1 MKTKIGIFAG
11 LFVLVTMIGM
21 SPSFADSNTTVISTN
36 DGIQLTKTVVP
47 MIISSDNTM
56 PWGFIEGTVDN
67 YAEGYPVIVQIYQN
81 DVPIHFAQTDVN
93 EDGTYEYKFFNI
105 RRYTCFN
112 NILSPYYI
120 SLNCINWIKFTN
132 WNMFKS
138 SSMKYNINTICC
150 YFESIFISNI
160 SQKYS

>member
-81 DVPIHFAQTDVN
+81 DKPIHFAQTDVN
-93 EDGTYEYKFFNI
+93 EDGTYEYKFRARNI
-105 RRYTCFN
+105 DGD
-112 NILSPYYI
+112 NIVNVYEGNYEVKI
-120 SLNCINWIKFTN
+120 
-132 WNMFKS
+132 FKS
-138 SSMKYNINTICC
+138 TQITGKNLI
-150 YFESIFISNI
+150 
-160 SQKYS
+160 

>member
-36 DGIQLTKTVVP
+36 NGIQLTKTVVP
-47 MIISSDNTM
+47 MVISSDNTM

-81 DVPIHFAQTDVN
+81 DEPIHFAQTDVN
-93 EDGTYEYKFFNI
+93 DDGTYEYKFRARNI
-105 RRYTCFN
+105 DGDNVVNVYEGD
-112 NILSPYYI
+112 YE
-120 SLNCINWIKFTN
+120 IKI
-132 WNMFKS
+132 FKS
-138 SSMKYNINTICC
+138 KQITGKNLI
-150 YFESIFISNI
+150 
-160 SQKYS
+160 